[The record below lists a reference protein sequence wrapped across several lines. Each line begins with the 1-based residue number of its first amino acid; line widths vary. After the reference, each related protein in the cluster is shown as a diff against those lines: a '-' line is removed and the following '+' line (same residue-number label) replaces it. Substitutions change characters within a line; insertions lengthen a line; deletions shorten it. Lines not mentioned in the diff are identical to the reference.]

1 MDLYSYSPELLYN
14 HQKYK
19 TIPGALMTLI
29 SMILII
35 IFSVIEFK
43 NYLDG
48 TKKSVIFAKE
58 AIFNNTIKLNDIL
71 IGYTIYDQI
80 ARSIPQNMI
89 TVFPVYWQVLDGN
102 PASYSLLN
110 STKCIN
116 TKKYKEKIKSDTL
129 SISNCLDNNNINI
142 TLEQQ
147 SSPTISRY
155 VTLYIAKCTNSTENN
170 NSCLP
175 KEEIDKV
182 VDTQAL
188 HLALSIENANFN
200 HDNKIPILSDYL
212 TNVIAFSSDYIS
224 YNTYK
229 LRNLIYESD
238 DGIITSKI
246 NTYNSVIFELYGI
259 NEVNFNKGFK
269 MIFPNT
275 LKLVQI
281 GVNENYAEKYT
292 RRYDKIQNVLS
303 EISGICFSIIKIFSF
318 ITRLITKG
326 FMYKDLSILII
337 NEEDTNKEKRNLNN
351 YPKSLKNLYTYKNIL
366 EHKKSNGDRR
376 NKEQFKIMA
385 INEDNSNVKENQI
398 IKSPIQIGI
407 KNESSKIVNKV
418 NNSFDFLKNQI
429 NNDREI
435 FKSIKRKPLTIIQ
448 YNHMDINENLNKK
461 INKINKLN
469 CFHLL
474 LFPYYYCYYCN
485 KNNRYIQIL
494 HNVKKFIDKNIS
506 ANQIIK
512 KLHNIK

>member
-71 IGYTIYDQI
+71 IGYTVYDQI

-102 PASYSLLN
+102 PAFYTLLN

-116 TKKYKEKIKSDTL
+116 TKKYKEKKKSDTL
-129 SISNCLDNNNINI
+129 AISNCLDNNNINI

-303 EISGICFSIIKIFSF
+303 DIAGICFSIIKLFAF
-318 ITRLITKG
+318 VTRLITKG

-337 NEEDTNKEKRNLNN
+337 NQNEKNKEKKNKASHL
-351 YPKSLKNLYTYKNIL
+351 KAFKNLFNLRSTFDQ
-366 EHKKSNGDRR
+366 KKSNFERS
-376 NKEQFKIMA
+376 NNEQSKIIV
-385 INEDNSNVKENQI
+385 INENNSNIRESQI
-398 IKSPIQIGI
+398 LKSPIHIGNN
-407 KNESSKIVNKV
+407 KDSSKIINKV
-418 NNSFDFLKNQI
+418 NNSFDVLKNQI
-429 NNDREI
+429 HNDKEMFR
-435 FKSIKRKPLTIIQ
+435 SIKKKPLTLIQ
-448 YNHMDINENLNKK
+448 YNHIDTNENLNKK

-485 KNNRYIQIL
+485 RNNKHAQIL
-494 HNVKKFIDKNIS
+494 HNIKIFIDKNIS

-512 KLHNIK
+512 KFQAIK